1 MKEEALAAIKR
12 GGSTVTA
19 IEYETKWSVYDYLIA
34 SSRTITVH
42 LRQLPDNYQT
52 THGQLPGIP
61 GMQPDNNRTITVH
74 LGQLPDMQPDNIRTF
89 QTITVHLGQQPDMQ
103 PDIPDNLPD
112 NDVLEAMAFVAKMKE
127 SADRIGAGFV
137 GGFTAADGTKF
148 VMTNMNE
155 DDINS

>member
-1 MKEEALAAIKR
+1 
-12 GGSTVTA
+12 
-19 IEYETKWSVYDYLIA
+19 
-34 SSRTITVH
+34 
-42 LRQLPDNYQT
+42 
-52 THGQLPGIP
+52 
-61 GMQPDNNRTITVH
+61 MQPDNNRTITVH